1 MTTSRIHGEY
11 TWIDLH
17 SPSKQEVESLVETKH
32 VDPIIAKD
40 LLSPTPKQYLK
51 LSGDKIYTV
60 IHIPSFNN
68 KESFSHEQEIDFVIS
83 ENYVVTTRYESIDAL
98 HYFGKKIETEEIIS
112 KEKDDKNHIF
122 FLMMKDIYKF
132 LFDQIDYIGDTIKN
146 VEQNI
151 FKGKEKEMVIS
162 ISIIARNMLNFKRV
176 IYPHR
181 ILWLNLIENGKEM
194 FGKNFEKDAK
204 NIFDELERL
213 ILEIEHISK
222 MVDELRDTNNSIL
235 STRQNETMKT
245 FTILAFLTLPL
256 SLVASLFGMNS
267 ENMPIMGMKYD
278 FWIIL
283 GMMFCIGIA
292 LFMYFKYKKWI

>member
-1 MTTSRIHGEY
+1 
-11 TWIDLH
+11 
-17 SPSKQEVESLVETKH
+17 
-32 VDPIIAKD
+32 
-40 LLSPTPKQYLK
+40 
-51 LSGDKIYTV
+51 
-60 IHIPSFNN
+60 
-68 KESFSHEQEIDFVIS
+68 
-83 ENYVVTTRYESIDAL
+83 
-98 HYFGKKIETEEIIS
+98 
-112 KEKDDKNHIF
+112 
-122 FLMMKDIYKF
+122 MKDIYKF

-176 IYPHR
+176 IYPHK